1 MMYRSF
7 IKKIFPAIVLL
18 LSAMATRA
26 QSYSAKDSIEI
37 YKWLD
42 LSDNQTTAGAYDHAM
57 KSAEAAL
64 ALSKQK
70 KMLRGEGF
78 AKLKIADVMAQQSV
92 SKSVFDLT
100 QEGIRI
106 GTDLKDS
113 FMVALAWMQ
122 IGQYN
127 RDSEKY
133 DESETAFKKAL
144 SIRLEKDQS
153 RYTALLYNEMGY
165 MFGEKEEFEKQVDC
179 YLKAVRVYEKI
190 NNEEGLA
197 QTLNNIGTVYGTLGD
212 KEKALDYVRRSVV
225 IREKNNDYMGL
236 SYSYGNM
243 SRITRAV
250 SIDSAIKYQAL
261 ATQAAE
267 KTGVKKVIMGGYDN
281 MSVLMD
287 LQRKKKEALDY
298 IEKSIALSR
307 ELNDKSAIADKLRWA
322 ALLAGDLRDTVL
334 MKNYFQESFS
344 IASELK
350 NKRLLRDFYGTRAS
364 AYRKTDDYRNA
375 YEDLR
380 KYYAYKDSIA
390 IEATQLSIAELQ
402 TKYDTEKKD
411 NEIAKL
417 QTDQRI
423 QQLEIDKQKALIE
436 GNRLQAKQ
444 KEDEIQLLS
453 QQQQLRDIR
462 IRQQE
467 EELEK
472 QKLLSTNA
480 SQQLELA
487 AKEKQIQE
495 KQLQNQRLIR
505 NLMIGGFAV
514 AGLLGFFLFNRYQL
528 KKKLEQQK
536 ILLEMRNNIS
546 RNLHDDIGASLSNIN
561 ILNELTRR
569 NVADPEKASTYLQ
582 KAGDD
587 IQRISESLSDIV
599 WNINPQYD
607 DMDNLY
613 VRMKR
618 YAADMFDGKNILG
631 QLNFPIETENIS
643 MPMDQRRDFYL
654 IFKEAVNN
662 LVKYSKATEA
672 TVEVYTDDQFIHL
685 LVVDNGKGFD
695 KENVRQGNGI
705 QNMKQRAAKWNG
717 QLNMTSAN
725 GKGVRI
731 ELVMKIDA

>member
-1 MMYRSF
+1 MLCG
-7 IKKIFPAIVLL
+7 VVN
-18 LSAMATRA
+18 A
-26 QSYSAKDSIEI
+26 QSYTVKDSTEI

-42 LSDNQTTAGAYDHAM
+42 LADNQSHAGAYDDAM

-64 ALSKQK
+64 ELSRRK
-70 KMLRGEGF
+70 KMQRGEGF
-78 AKLKIADVMAQQSV
+78 AKLKMADVMAQQSV
-92 SKSVFDLT
+92 SKTVYDLT
-100 QEGIRI
+100 HEAMQI
-106 GTDLKDS
+106 GADLKDS
-113 FMVALAWMQ
+113 LIIALGWMQ
-122 IGQYN
+122 MGQYN

-133 DESETAFKKAL
+133 EESEAAFKKAL
-144 SIRLEKDQS
+144 AIKFEKDQS
-153 RYTALLYNEMGY
+153 FYTALLYNEMGY
-165 MFGEKEEFEKQVDC
+165 MFGEMEESEKQVDC

-190 NNEEGLA
+190 DNEEGLA

-225 IREKNNDYMGL
+225 IREKNKDYMGL

-243 SRITRAV
+243 SRITRSI
-250 SIDSAIKYQAL
+250 SIDTAIKYQAL

-267 KTGVKKVIMGGYDN
+267 KTGVKKMIMGGYDN

-287 LQRKKKEALDY
+287 LQRKKPEALEY
-298 IEKSIALSR
+298 IQKSIALSR
-307 ELNDKSAIADKLRWA
+307 ELGDKSAIADKLRWA
-322 ALLAGDLRDTVL
+322 ALLAGDIKDTVL
-334 MKNYFQESFS
+334 MKSYFQESLT

-350 NKRLLRDFYGTRAS
+350 SKRLLRDFYATRS
-364 AYRKTDDYRNA
+364 GAYRKVEDYRNA

-380 KYYAYKDSIA
+380 KYYSYKDSIA
-390 IEATQLSIAELQ
+390 IEATQVSIAELQ

-411 NEIAKL
+411 NEIARL
-417 QTDQRI
+417 NTSQRI
-423 QQLEIDKQKALIE
+423 KQLEIDKQKAQLE

-444 KEDEIQLLS
+444 KEDEIRLLS
-453 QQQQLRDIR
+453 QQQELRDIH

-472 QKLLSTNA
+472 QKLLATNA
-480 SQQLELA
+480 SQQLQLA
-487 AKEKQIQE
+487 EKETQIQE
-495 KQLQNQRLIR
+495 KQLQNQRLVR
-505 NLMIGGFAV
+505 NVLIGGFIAL
-514 AGLLGFFLFNRYQL
+514 ALLGFFLFNRYQL
-528 KKKLEQQK
+528 KKKLEQQGVM
-536 ILLEMRNNIS
+536 LEMRNNIS

-561 ILNELTRR
+561 ILNELTKR
-569 NVADPEKASTYLQ
+569 NVGNPEKANSYLQ

-618 YAADMFDGKNILG
+618 YAADMLDGKNIQG
-631 QLNFPIETENIS
+631 QLNFPQESEKLS

-672 TVEVYTDDQFIHL
+672 TVEVKTDDHTVR
-685 LVVDNGKGFD
+685 LVVSDNGKGFD
-695 KENVRQGNGI
+695 KETVRQGNGI

-717 QLNMTSAN
+717 QLVVTAAS

-731 ELVMKIDA
+731 ELIMKIDA

>member
-1 MMYRSF
+1 MLV
-7 IKKIFPAIVLL
+7 ACLL
-18 LSAMATRA
+18 CPTSGTA

-42 LSDNQTTAGAYDHAM
+42 LADDQSTSGAYTEAM
-57 KSAEAAL
+57 QSAEAAL
-64 ALSKQK
+64 DLSRKR
-70 KMLRGEGF
+70 KMIRGEGF
-78 AKLKIADVMAQQSV
+78 AKLKMADVMAQQSV
-92 SKSVFDLT
+92 SKTVYDLT
-100 QEGIRI
+100 QESIQI
-106 GTDLKDS
+106 GADLKDS
-113 FMVALAWMQ
+113 FMIALAWMQ

-133 DESETAFKKAL
+133 EESEAAFKKAL
-144 SIRLEKDQS
+144 ALKLEKDQS

-190 NNEEGLA
+190 KNEEGLA

-212 KEKALDYVRRSVV
+212 KDKALEYVRRSVV
-225 IREKNNDYMGL
+225 IREKNKDYMGL
-236 SYSYGNM
+236 SYSYGNI
-243 SRITRAV
+243 SRLTRSI
-250 SIDSAIKYQAL
+250 SIDTAVKYQAL

-267 KTGVKKVIMGGYDN
+267 KTGVKKIIMGGYDN

-287 LQRKKKEALDY
+287 LQRKKPEALEY
-298 IEKSIALSR
+298 IQKSIALSR
-307 ELNDKSAIADKLRWA
+307 ELGDKSAIADKLRWA
-322 ALLAGDLRDTVL
+322 ALLAGDIKDTTL
-334 MKNYFQESFS
+334 MKSYFQESLG

-350 NKRLLRDFYGTRAS
+350 SKRLLRDFYATRS
-364 AYRKTDDYRNA
+364 GAYRKMDDYRNA

-380 KYYAYKDSIA
+380 KYYSYKDSIA

-402 TKYDTEKKD
+402 TKYDSEKKD
-411 NEIAKL
+411 NEIVRL
-417 QTDQRI
+417 NTEQRI
-423 QQLEIDKQKALIE
+423 KQLEIDKQKALIA

-444 KEDEIQLLS
+444 KEDEIRLLS
-453 QQQQLRDIR
+453 QQQELRDIR
-462 IRQQE
+462 IRQQQ

-472 QKLLSTNA
+472 QKLIATN
-480 SQQLELA
+480 SNQQLQLA
-487 AKEKQIQE
+487 EKEKLIGEKQIQ
-495 KQLQNQRLIR
+495 NQRLVR
-505 NLMIGGFAV
+505 NLLIGGFV
-514 AGLLGFFLFNRYQL
+514 ALGVLGFFLFNRYQL
-528 KKKLEQQK
+528 KKKLEQQS
-536 ILLEMRNNIS
+536 LMLEMRNNIS

-561 ILNELTRR
+561 ILNELTKR
-569 NVADPEKASTYLQ
+569 NVSDPEKANSYLQ

-618 YAADMFDGKNILG
+618 YAADMFDGKNIHG
-631 QLNFPIETENIS
+631 QLNFPQESEKLS

-672 TVEVYTDDQFIHL
+672 TVEVHTSDQDIRL
-685 LVVDNGKGFD
+685 LVIDNGKGFD
-695 KENVRQGNGI
+695 KETVRQGNGI

-717 QLNMTSAN
+717 EIKVQSAA
-725 GKGVRI
+725 GKGVKI
-731 ELVMKIDA
+731 ELIMKIQA